1 MVNHCIGC
9 ACISVSIWLS
19 IIMIDVIHEGYITG
33 DDCSGARGSHRSRA
47 ALDSDGK
54 DASLACLH

>member
-1 MVNHCIGC
+1 
-9 ACISVSIWLS
+9 
-19 IIMIDVIHEGYITG
+19 MIDVIHEGYITG